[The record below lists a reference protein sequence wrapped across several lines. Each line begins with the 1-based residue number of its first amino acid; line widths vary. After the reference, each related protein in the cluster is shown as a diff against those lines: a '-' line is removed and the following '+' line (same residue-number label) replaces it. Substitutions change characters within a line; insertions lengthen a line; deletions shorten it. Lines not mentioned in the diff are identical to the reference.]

1 MGRAVITGI
10 GLVTALGADR
20 VTSWQ
25 RLLAGETGIG
35 PVSLFPTEGFRAKT
49 AAQVN
54 ESELPLGGVAPQALA
69 HASRASRFALA
80 AAAEA
85 LAHAGLLPEPGAS
98 WAVVFGGGAAG
109 LFEAE
114 GFVERR
120 LHMGPRARGLVQFLE
135 VPQDAPAD
143 RVAQAWGLTGERITV
158 TTACSSSTIA
168 VGLGAQ
174 LIREGRAEVVLAGG
188 ADALCRLTF
197 AGFNSLRATD
207 PERARPFDRRRQGLS
222 IGEGA
227 AVLVLEEE
235 TAARKRGARPLAR
248 ILGLGVTNDAYH
260 MTQPEPSGAP
270 WARTLR
276 AALTDAGLAPEDV
289 GYINAHGTAT
299 EQNDPAEC
307 AAYLQ
312 VFGQLLKDIPVSS
325 VKGAIGHCL
334 CAAGGIEAAI
344 TALALHTGILPPTV
358 GLEEPD
364 PACPLDAI
372 PGKPREKRVDV
383 ALSSSF
389 AFGGNSAVLALGR
402 VA

>member
-1 MGRAVITGI
+1 MAQVVITGV
-10 GLVTALGADR
+10 GLVTALG
-20 VTSWQ
+20 TSRETTWE
-25 RLLAGETGIG
+25 RLLAGETGIRG
-35 PVSLFPTEGFRAKT
+35 VTLFSPEGFRAKT
-49 AAQVN
+49 AAQVDDKALDL
-54 ESELPLGGVAPQALA
+54 SQVPPPVLA

-85 LAHAGLLPEPGAS
+85 LAQAELMPEPGVS

-120 LHMGPRARGLVQFLE
+120 FRLGPKARGVEAFVE

-143 RVAQAWGLTGERITV
+143 RVAAAWGLCGERITV

-168 VGLGAQ
+168 VGLGAELVRQ
-174 LIREGRAEVVLAGG
+174 GRAEVVLAGG

-197 AGFNSLRATD
+197 AGFNSLRAVD

-227 AVLVLEEE
+227 AVLVLESAER
-235 TAARKRGARPLAR
+235 AAKRGARPLAAV
-248 ILGLGVTNDAYH
+248 LGLGITNDAYH
-260 MTQPEPSGAP
+260 MTQPEPSGSP
-270 WARTLR
+270 WARTVR
-276 AALTDAGLAPEDV
+276 AALADAGMAPEDV

-299 EQNDPAEC
+299 EQNDSAEW
-307 AAYLQ
+307 AAYAQ
-312 VFGQLLKDIPVSS
+312 VFGDRLPSIPVSS

-334 CAAGGIEAAI
+334 CAAGGIEAAV
-344 TALALHTGILPPTV
+344 TALALCTGWLPPTV
-358 GLEEPD
+358 GCEELD
-364 PACPLDAI
+364 PPCPLDPI
-372 PGKPREKRVDV
+372 PGKARRQQVEV

-389 AFGGNSAVLALGR
+389 AFGGNSAVLVLGR
-402 VA
+402 AW